1 MFVQKPVPTF
11 YSGYPVGD
19 AFRTV
24 PSQQWTCQQK
34 DMNQNPSLQN
44 TPYSDVFSSQ
54 YLHSSI
60 TPIVSHEGINTL
72 FPCTSLYQS
81 IPSETAYGMVQPT
94 IISNDAPITFE
105 PYNTYSPVVPLG
117 YPVIPNPMIAK
128 YGMCDKMETGS
139 VPIIAAGSGMG
150 LQGEREKRIGSEI
163 VELVH
168 TNSSSIPFVS
178 PVSDLVP
185 CISPCGD
192 TPNDDI
198 KK

>member
-1 MFVQKPVPTF
+1 M
-11 YSGYPVGD
+11 GD

-34 DMNQNPSLQN
+34 DINQNASLQN
-44 TPYSDVFSSQ
+44 NPYSDVFSSQ
-54 YLHSSI
+54 YIPSSI
-60 TPIVSHEGINTL
+60 TPLVSHEGINTL

-81 IPSETAYGMVQPT
+81 MPSETAYGLVQPT
-94 IISNDAPITFE
+94 LISNDTPITFE
-105 PYNTYSPVVPLG
+105 PYNTYSPVVPIG
-117 YPVIPNPMIAK
+117 YPVIPNPMMSN
-128 YGMCDKMETGS
+128 YGMCDKMESTS
-139 VPIIAAGSGMG
+139 VPIITAGSGMG
-150 LQGEREKRIGSEI
+150 LQEREKRIGTEI

-168 TNSSSIPFVS
+168 TNSSSIPAFVS